1 MLGSPTKQGLHDDLG
16 RQFWWKLE
24 DAGPD
29 SGHSHRLNACF
40 LRNPK
45 RLTDSEVKVTFRV
58 VVIDVTGRPGVY
70 DVGLSG
76 IALERV
82 SSERY
87 AAARSAFVA
96 DADGFPFLK
105 KFALEHYGVH
115 VVLSSAVSG
124 WNTNT
129 VALPH
134 SIPALMY
141 VGPGYCDLVLNPAN
155 VLKGFTGSD
164 PTPWI
169 KGVMVHE
176 LAHCLDVSRDMPSFT
191 GRDIGTRSIAP
202 GAAVSAVTLE
212 QHLEAASRLPSQV
225 WREALADSFT
235 VGFWRMTEPSA
246 DQLITD
252 LLEKR
257 SSGDAAHYTSCWIE
271 QAMQTPLPRS
281 MPALLPWADTI
292 RASSTCTL

>member
-1 MLGSPTKQGLHDDLG
+1 
-16 RQFWWKLE
+16 
-24 DAGPD
+24 
-29 SGHSHRLNACF
+29 
-40 LRNPK
+40 
-45 RLTDSEVKVTFRV
+45 
-58 VVIDVTGRPGVY
+58 
-70 DVGLSG
+70 
-76 IALERV
+76 
-82 SSERY
+82 
-87 AAARSAFVA
+87 
-96 DADGFPFLK
+96 
-105 KFALEHYGVH
+105 
-115 VVLSSAVSG
+115 
-124 WNTNT
+124 
-129 VALPH
+129 
-134 SIPALMY
+134 
-141 VGPGYCDLVLNPAN
+141 
-155 VLKGFTGSD
+155 
-164 PTPWI
+164 
-169 KGVMVHE
+169 MVHE

-271 QAMQTPLPRS
+271 QAMQAPLPRS

>member
-1 MLGSPTKQGLHDDLG
+1 LCDG
-16 RQFWWKLE
+16 
-24 DAGPD
+24 
-29 SGHSHRLNACF
+29 
-40 LRNPK
+40 
-45 RLTDSEVKVTFRV
+45 EVEVPFG
-58 VVIDVTGRPGVY
+58 VVIVDVTGRPGVY
-70 DVGLSG
+70 ALLSG